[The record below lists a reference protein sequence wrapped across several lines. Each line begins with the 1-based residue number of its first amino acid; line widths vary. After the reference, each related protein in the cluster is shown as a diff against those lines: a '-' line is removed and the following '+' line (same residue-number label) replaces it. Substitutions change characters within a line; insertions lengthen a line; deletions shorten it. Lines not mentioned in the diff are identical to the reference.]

1 MNFFW
6 FDASALAKR
15 YVHEKG
21 TPLVNH
27 LFDHTSPRLLIC
39 LLEGIGETVSIL
51 VRRKNQGTISA
62 PVHRQVL
69 SELRKEIIN
78 SPDVEKIYPTRQ
90 QVTTSWNFIEAHSIN
105 STDALIL
112 QCALDKVSELHE
124 AGHDLVLVSADSR
137 LVRAAKAENLLT
149 FNPESDTQASLDL
162 FINPSPPPPIP

>member
-51 VRRKNQGTISA
+51 VRHRNQGTISN
-62 PVHRQVL
+62 PVYHQVL
-69 SELRKEIIN
+69 SELRTEITD
-78 SPDVEKIYPTRQ
+78 SPDVEKIYPTRL
-90 QVTTSWNFIEAHSIN
+90 QVAISWNFIETHSIN
-105 STDALIL
+105 STDSIIL
-112 QCALDKVSELHE
+112 QCALDKAVELRDGGHE
-124 AGHDLVLVSADSR
+124 LVLVSADSR

-149 FNPESDTQASLDL
+149 FNPESDTQAGLDL